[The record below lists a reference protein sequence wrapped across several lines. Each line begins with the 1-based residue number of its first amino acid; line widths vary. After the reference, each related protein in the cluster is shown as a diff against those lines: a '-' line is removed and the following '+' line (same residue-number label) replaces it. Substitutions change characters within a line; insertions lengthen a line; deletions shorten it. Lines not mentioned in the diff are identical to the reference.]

1 MSAVFSVADALSF
14 FLQKKHVRQSL
25 YRF

>member
-1 MSAVFSVADALSF
+1 MSAAFSVADALSF

-25 YRF
+25 YQF